1 MNHLHSWQ
9 PLILALGA
17 THTNRANQPF
27 SLNCLNELIKG
38 NLAVVDIAVVV
49 DIADA
54 VNIAGVVIVVV
65 VVVIV
70 IVVIIVVVVVIVIV
84 VIVVVVVGTLFSAFD
99 FVSSKTFKSNRS
111 PVLFGNKLCR
121 EKISRLMK
129 QKRRRNGKSGHLP
142 KNTR

>member
-1 MNHLHSWQ
+1 MD
-9 PLILALGA
+9 A
-17 THTNRANQPF
+17 THTIRANQPF

-54 VNIAGVVIVVV
+54 VNIGGVVIVVV
-65 VVVIV
+65 VIV
-70 IVVIIVVVVVIVIV
+70 IVDIIVVVV
-84 VIVVVVVGTLFSAFD
+84 GSLFSAFD